1 MDSAPSPKRHKKSRS
16 GSAELQLQNPGPSV
30 PPPAETITENSRLAA
45 QLAESRHEAETLR
58 RELEALRKKADR
70 LQALLDSAPPPPH
83 DDSERERAYHDRL
96 ARAEA
101 ALQDAERSRRLV
113 ETHWMHAERY
123 LAVIQAQAAQ
133 SRAAFGRFLET
144 TTAPFVPRQGGSS
157 SRSEYAPRASLSPS
171 TRRPPEPPPRPSSAA
186 AHRQHSHSDEEE
198 DRSRYKRQRSSSQH
212 DYIVGVFDDEAHRHH
227 QFLRYPTLV
236 TQSHVL
242 DLPVRSLIPESAT
255 TTRKR
260 CDNLSRRIRIRA
272 RIRPRL
278 GIRRIPI
285 LIHIHIHI
293 HTRLPSPPPQRQ
305 THAQNRYMPPP
316 RAIPIPHRDG
326 PGELQIIHDRAP
338 PAPRPPSPEVDSV
351 SVPHSTAGVPP
362 NYQHR
367 FQVPNPSAG
376 YGGYG
381 RRASAVAGVGIG
393 GGGGGGGGG
402 GRKPKLGA
410 YETVV
415 FSLGDSSVTEQQ
427 GQGHE
432 QEQVRVGSERRS
444 AGEGSGSS
452 SRAESQAASGS
463 YRSGNSKS
471 RRRTRS
477 PEDEERDEKEKD
489 RSARSR

>member
-1 MDSAPSPKRHKKSRS
+1 MDSASSPKRHKKSRS

-70 LQALLDSAPPPPH
+70 LQALLDSAPPPPPPGH
-83 DDSERERAYHDRL
+83 GDSERDSERERAYHDRL

-144 TTAPFVPRQGGSS
+144 TTAPFVPRQG
-157 SRSEYAPRASLSPS
+157 RSEHAPRASLSPS
-171 TRRPPEPPPRPSSAA
+171 TRRPPEPPPPPRPSSAA
-186 AHRQHSHSDEEE
+186 AHRQHSDEEE

-212 DYIVGVFDDEAHRHH
+212 DYIVGVLCFTPAMDFTDLLLNSDDEAHRHH

-242 DLPVRSLIPESAT
+242 DLPVHSPIQESAT
-255 TTRKR
+255 TTRKG
-260 CDNLSRRIRIRA
+260 CGNLSRRIRIHA
-272 RIRPRL
+272 RIPPAPRHASYSHPHPHPHSHPYSPVL
-278 GIRRIPI
+278 IEVEAGPSDSRR
-285 LIHIHIHI
+285 
-293 HTRLPSPPPQRQ
+293 RRSSPPPQRQ

-376 YGGYG
+376 Y
-381 RRASAVAGVGIG
+381 AN
-393 GGGGGGGGG
+393 
-402 GRKPKLGA
+402 
-410 YETVV
+410 
-415 FSLGDSSVTEQQ
+415 
-427 GQGHE
+427 
-432 QEQVRVGSERRS
+432 VR
-444 AGEGSGSS
+444 
-452 SRAESQAASGS
+452 
-463 YRSGNSKS
+463 NLSK
-471 RRRTRS
+471 
-477 PEDEERDEKEKD
+477 
-489 RSARSR
+489 A